1 MQVKVQAHVAYQTQ
15 YHVVWIPKWRK
26 EVLVSGVREYLERI
40 LQTTIHD
47 KYPDVYIAELN
58 IQPDYVHA
66 LIEIPPKYAVSTII
80 GYVKGVSSRLLRRHF
95 DYLQHAPSLW
105 GVGFF
110 ASTVGI
116 NEQTIKKYIKY
127 QDKQERGQ
135 TLLEEFALT

>member
-1 MQVKVQAHVAYQTQ
+1 MDIKVQAHVAYQTQ
-15 YHVVWIPKWRK
+15 FHVVWIPKWRRG
-26 EVLVSGVREYLERI
+26 VLVSGVKEYLTKV

-47 KYPDVYIAELN
+47 KYPDVYITELN

-66 LIEIPPKYAVSTII
+66 LIEIPPKYSVSTII
-80 GYVKGVSSRLLRRHF
+80 GYIKGVSSRLLRMHF
-95 DYLQHAPSLW
+95 DYLKHAPSLW

-110 ASTVGI
+110 VSSVGI

-135 TLLEEFALT
+135 TLLEEFATT